1 MDEPSSNSENLVMAW
16 DIPLVSHELTV
27 ATEPDDPSDSPLTQ
41 DIQLT
46 MPKPAETSKAK
57 KTPPAS
63 SVVTLL
69 SRPSPTEKLREKIAS
84 PTSKV
89 NSNFPK
95 GTIVTPV
102 APAPDISV
110 SGICSGGGV
119 SGALSNSFAPVVPV
133 KLWRNPYASV
143 SDVPPAPMIRV
154 NKPCTLQ
161 GPLGQLEANLGKPST
176 LPVNNESSMHSSA
189 GRNADTILVVKK
201 MQNGRTVITAQP
213 AKSGTKG
220 LSCGDMSQQCSPCHV
235 SGALTK
241 VTGSTVKPTPVN
253 NFVKVSANAPK
264 MAAAEPVQANVS
276 HPHLSAVAIPTVKSQ
291 GSPRDSSSQTTGKV
305 AKRLTSVQSRHS
317 PAVVRITPIQ
327 GSTSG
332 KTIVVVPSQGA
343 TTPMNPAMSRN
354 HVSPS
359 AFNKPV
365 DVGRLAGK
373 QERVSGGVQDV
384 SETTHTIG
392 FAPGQQQDEDGC
404 GIKISDVI
412 SLAGKE
418 GLTFPE
424 LAVPQKTAENESP
437 DAIDTKSSC
446 ETNQKLDTNEDGET
460 YSKFEMPPLSS
471 CKLNVGANGSN
482 GDVIELCSF
491 EAKTGNSVIGSQI
504 VFKPAP
510 VAGNTSG
517 STCPSSK
524 LDMLN
529 KLKEAIRLLEEPTLQ
544 SCNLFTEK
552 EKSLLKSF
560 LHRVESD
567 AQVSEASENDSKQCS
582 SDPDLADPGKSKKI
596 DSNVRIKT
604 EPGVSTATHVQEPG
618 QRDPEQGS
626 SGLNVVDV
634 GKSQGKSLEVD
645 NNVTIKTEPGVSS
658 DTLALKSYQKD
669 PKQGSSSF
677 NATDADKIHHKSS
690 QGQSRVNTKTK
701 SGPESLQ
708 HSLPSSKNEGAA
720 VQQDSIPHK
729 PLRRIVITSDE
740 VPLISSDEVK
750 NGLEAFLVKNNISN
764 NFSKDEIIKLHWDG
778 KDVSTFH
785 FRDID
790 SEELQQPPIVIPK
803 ANRPAIL
810 RPVKVSQP
818 AGDIA
823 TAPFTTA
830 TETSSKQTVSEPVLS
845 KAEKV
850 VEELTIPIDGYAV
863 PAGFK
868 AVKLSCRADTGEM
881 VQRVVLKSMKP
892 IRVVNSTTHP
902 EKQIGFL
909 PRVIRYINETGQIIE
924 KLVNPHQQIVPFLA
938 STPAV
943 NKSTPVCAANVPTHG
958 TPTTSVSRLTSLIK
972 PPAAAAAAAA
982 ALAPAIVPAESVKN
996 FLSEV
1001 VTSNNTSNSLLKRP
1015 KLIAL
1020 PSAPTVG
1027 HLGSTTPVTASKVIR
1042 VERPPSVL
1050 LGPQSSKAVL
1060 PESAVC
1066 FQDDLAP
1073 VASKPETSAEA
1084 DDAERIF
1091 EPECLLEVCNNTLEV
1106 ESLKREELN
1115 GDTSSDTS
1123 STSSSDASD
1132 NYVLSVVNR
1141 KKEVQ
1146 PAPKRSPPKKS
1157 TVLREYRTRRRR
1169 QCRKQNP
1176 RAVAPSSS
1184 VKCKASKNDDVNV
1197 AMMSPNCIDRPCVVS
1212 MYHLNDHVLANGFVN
1227 LTSVKHEDLF
1237 LLASSP
1243 VVKLS
1248 SDKVVS
1254 VVEVKPRAS
1263 DSLQGSAE
1271 VSSITD
1277 TDNLERLLRE
1287 QQNELVQLRRKYKK
1301 LST

>member
-1 MDEPSSNSENLVMAW
+1 
-16 DIPLVSHELTV
+16 
-27 ATEPDDPSDSPLTQ
+27 
-41 DIQLT
+41 

-57 KTPPAS
+57 KTAPAS
-63 SVVTLL
+63 SGVSLL
-69 SRPSPTEKLREKIAS
+69 ARPSPTEKLGEKIAS

-89 NSNFPK
+89 NSNFPR

-110 SGICSGGGV
+110 SGIGSGGSV

-161 GPLGQLEANLGKPST
+161 GPPGQLEANLGKPST

-213 AKSGTKG
+213 AKSGAKG
-220 LSCGDMSQQCSPCHV
+220 LSCGDMSQQRSPCHV

-241 VTGSTVKPTPVN
+241 MTGSTVKPTTPVN
-253 NFVKVSANAPK
+253 NIVKVTANAPK
-264 MAAAEPVQANVS
+264 MAAAEPMQANIS

-343 TTPMNPAMSRN
+343 TMPMNPAMSRN

-359 AFNKPV
+359 AFKKPV

-373 QERVSGGVQDV
+373 QERVAGGVQDV

-437 DAIDTKSSC
+437 DAIDTKSGC
-446 ETNQKLDTNEDGET
+446 ETNQKLHTNEDGET

-471 CKLNVGANGSN
+471 CKLNVGANGSG

-544 SCNLFTEK
+544 SCNLFNEK

-582 SDPDLADPGKSKKI
+582 SDPDLADAGKSQKI
-596 DSNVRIKT
+596 YGNVRIKT
-604 EPGVSTATHVQEPG
+604 EPKVSTATHVQEPG

-626 SGLNVVDV
+626 SGLNAVNV
-634 GKSQGKSLEVD
+634 GKSQGKSLKVD
-645 NNVTIKTEPGVSS
+645 NNVTIKAEPGVLSG
-658 DTLALKSYQKD
+658 TVALKLYQKD
-669 PKQGSSSF
+669 PKQDSSSF
-677 NATDADKIHHKSS
+677 NTIDADKIHHKSS
-690 QGQSRVNTKTK
+690 QGQSRDNTKTK
-701 SGPESLQ
+701 SGPESPQ
-708 HSLPSSKNEGAA
+708 HSLPSFKNEGAA

-740 VPLISSDEVK
+740 VPLMSSDEVK

-790 SEELQQPPIVIPK
+790 SEELQEPPIAIPK

-810 RPVKVSQP
+810 RPVKVAQP
-818 AGDIA
+818 AEDSG
-823 TAPFTTA
+823 TA

-972 PPAAAAAAAA
+972 PPAAAP
-982 ALAPAIVPAESVKN
+982 APAIVPVESVKN

-1001 VTSNNTSNSLLKRP
+1001 VTSNNTSNSLIKRP
-1015 KLIAL
+1015 KLIPL

-1027 HLGSTTPVTASKVIR
+1027 RLGSTMPVTASKVIR
-1042 VERPPSVL
+1042 VKRPPSVL

-1091 EPECLLEVCNNTLEV
+1091 EPECLLEVSNNTLEV

-1132 NYVLSVVNR
+1132 NYVPSVVNR

-1146 PAPKRSPPKKS
+1146 PAPKRSAPKKS

-1176 RAVAPSSS
+1176 RVVAPSSS

-1263 DSLQGSAE
+1263 DNLQRSAE
-1271 VSSITD
+1271 VSTITD